1 MPNNSLDIFNINAI
15 EKNIRKNLKKILIVI
30 LLFLLVTG
38 VLSVGSISKPIAEY
52 SNNKLFNTY
61 LISMIIAIIVALFT
75 YFAVRFDVDEKTLF
89 IIYFFGLIFLVSPL
103 IFGVRINGARRWIR
117 IAGISV
123 QPSEIIKPVLIYILA
138 IFFSNKKRY
147 GENSVK
153 TFWTW
158 IIALGTYAIIVLLG
172 KALSST
178 LQITVLAFLMFCVSK
193 IEYKY
198 KIYIMLMGI
207 FASPIPII
215 AKSYRAGRIKQ
226 LLSGGSTQTLAGINA
241 IKSGSIFGRG
251 FGLGIQKYFYLS
263 EAHTDYMFASIS
275 EEMGL
280 IFILV
285 LLTAFF
291 VLISLIFY
299 VGLNIKNSVEKYVIL
314 GVGFVLTNQIVGHI
328 GINLNIL
335 PSTGIT
341 LPFISYGG
349 SALMSNLICVALL
362 FKALKSIEWVEK

>member
-1 MPNNSLDIFNINAI
+1 MPNNSLDIFNINLI
-15 EKNIRKNLKKILIVI
+15 ERNIRKNLQTILIVI
-30 LLFLLVTG
+30 LLFLLVIG

-61 LISMIIAIIVALFT
+61 LISMIIAIIVSLFT
-75 YFAVRFDVDEKTLF
+75 YFVVRFDLNETTLF
-89 IIYFFGLIFLVSPL
+89 IIYILGFIFLISPL
-103 IFGVRINGARRWIR
+103 IFGVKINGARRWIR
-117 IAGISV
+117 IFGISV
-123 QPSEIIKPVLIYILA
+123 QPSELIKPIIIYICS
-138 IFFSNKKRY
+138 IFFANKKRY
-147 GENSVK
+147 EEKSFETVLI
-153 TFWTW
+153 W
-158 IIALGTYAIIVLLG
+158 AIGVGLYSSAVFAG

-178 LQITVLAFLMFCVSK
+178 LQIAVLSFLIFCVSK
-193 IEYKY
+193 IEHKY
-198 KIYIMLMGI
+198 KMYIMSMGI
-207 FASPIPII
+207 FAFLFLIFN
-215 AKSYRAGRIKQ
+215 KSYSFGRIKQ
-226 LLSGGSTQTLAGINA
+226 LLSGGSTQTLEGINA
-241 IKSGSIFGRG
+241 IKSGSILGRG

-263 EAHTDYMFASIS
+263 EAHTDYMFASIA

-285 LLTAFF
+285 LLMVFF
-291 VLISLIFY
+291 VLIFLIFY
-299 VGLNIKNSVEKYVIL
+299 VGLNIKNSVEKYLIL

>member
-89 IIYFFGLIFLVSPL
+89 IIYFFGLIFLASPL

-123 QPSEIIKPVLIYILA
+123 QPSELIKPVLIYILA

-147 GENSVK
+147 GEKSLETVLIWA
-153 TFWTW
+153 TGVL
-158 IIALGTYAIIVLLG
+158 AYAISVFAG

-193 IEYKY
+193 IEHKY
-198 KIYIMLMGI
+198 KVYIMLTGI
-207 FASPIPII
+207 FASPLPII
-215 AKSYRAGRIKQ
+215 AKSY
-226 LLSGGSTQTLAGINA
+226 
-241 IKSGSIFGRG
+241 
-251 FGLGIQKYFYLS
+251 
-263 EAHTDYMFASIS
+263 
-275 EEMGL
+275 
-280 IFILV
+280 
-285 LLTAFF
+285 
-291 VLISLIFY
+291 
-299 VGLNIKNSVEKYVIL
+299 
-314 GVGFVLTNQIVGHI
+314 
-328 GINLNIL
+328 
-335 PSTGIT
+335 
-341 LPFISYGG
+341 
-349 SALMSNLICVALL
+349 
-362 FKALKSIEWVEK
+362 